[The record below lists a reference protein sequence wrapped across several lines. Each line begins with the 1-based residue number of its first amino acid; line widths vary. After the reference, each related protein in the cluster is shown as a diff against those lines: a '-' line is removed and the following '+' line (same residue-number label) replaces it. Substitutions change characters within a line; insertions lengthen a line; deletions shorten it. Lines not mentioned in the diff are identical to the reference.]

1 MQAST
6 PSLKNRLLR
15 AGSWSFAG
23 HVLSQVIRFGSNVLL
38 AQFLLPDAFGLTGTV
53 MVMTIGF
60 ALFSDL
66 GIVQNVVRHPNGEDP
81 RFLNTAWTVQ
91 IIRGWVIWLAG
102 AAVACFLV
110 VAAQQGWVK
119 ATYADPRMP
128 AVILATSFCA
138 VLQGFEST
146 KVLVD
151 RRLMRLKGLTQV
163 ELTSQVVATVIMAVL
178 AWSTRS
184 IWALVAGGLIAAAVR
199 TAMTHLFLQGMS
211 NRLCWDRAVL
221 SDLLSFGKW
230 VFLSSILFFLASSA
244 DRLILPAL
252 ISPTQMGLYAIAF
265 TIISAP
271 TQVVATLAGNVALP
285 ALSEVVRLRPH
296 DLRNVTLKFQRLSDM
311 FLMPVAGVV
320 AVSGPSIVNLFYSGN
335 FQGVGPILSV
345 LAIGA
350 LAFRYGVME
359 QCYLALDKPKIFTVV
374 NVIRFVCSY
383 VGIPLAFHEGG
394 FQGALIAIVVIQYAG
409 WPAAFYFKIKHGLF
423 DWKVEL
429 MAIPLLAAGL
439 LLGWPVSW
447 LLDHHVSP
455 FVHEL
460 VPMLRALLKGGAA

>member
-1 MQAST
+1 MQVAT

-53 MVMTIGF
+53 MVLTVGLT
-60 ALFSDL
+60 LFSDL
-66 GIVQNVVRHPNGEDP
+66 GILQNVIRHPNGDDP
-81 RFLNTAWTVQ
+81 QFLNTAWTVQ
-91 IIRGWVIWLAG
+91 IVRGLVIWLAG
-102 AAVACFLV
+102 VAVACFLMM
-110 VAAQQGWVK
+110 AAHQGWVHE
-119 ATYADPRMP
+119 TYADPRMP
-128 AVILATSFCA
+128 AVIIATSFCA
-138 VLQGFEST
+138 VFQGLEST
-146 KVLVD
+146 KLLVD
-151 RRLMRLKGLTQV
+151 RRHMRLKGLTQL
-163 ELTSQVVATVIMAVL
+163 ELTSQVIATIVMAVL
-178 AWSTRS
+178 AWATHS
-184 IWALVAGGLIAAAVR
+184 IWALVAGGLVAAAVR
-199 TAMTHLFLQGMS
+199 TTMTHVFLQGMN
-211 NRLCWDRAVL
+211 NRLCWNRTVL
-221 SDLLSFGKW
+221 RELLSFGKW

-296 DLRNVTLKFQRLSDM
+296 DLRSVALKFQRLSDF
-311 FLMPVAGVV
+311 FLMPVVGVV
-320 AVSGPSIVNLFYSGN
+320 AVAGPSIVNLFYSGS
-335 FQGVGPILSV
+335 FQGVGPILST

-350 LAFRYGVME
+350 LAYRYGVME
-359 QCYLALDKPKIFTVV
+359 QCYLAMDKPKIFTVV

-383 VGIPLAFHEGG
+383 VGIPLAFHAGG

-409 WPAAFYFKIKHGLF
+409 WPAAFYFKARHGLF

-429 MAIPLLAAGL
+429 MAIPLLALGL
-439 LLGWPVSW
+439 ALGWPVSW
-447 LLDHHVSP
+447 LLDHQVSP
-455 FVHEL
+455 LMHEL
-460 VPMLRALLKGGAA
+460 IPTLRAFVKGGGA